1 MGLMKRRGYG
11 LLAAVVMSLLAA
23 GCFPARESQRSW
35 TAPPITAGPKG
46 TRGAENNLSQAA
58 TPAPEKATPRPTR
71 APTRQP
77 SPTAAP
83 SPTID
88 PHRVVITEDDVRRSV
103 ASGAAAQGGAQVEG
117 LDVRFTGGKMR
128 ITADAMRYGLVSVRD
143 LVLVGSLFAQDG
155 KLQMA
160 VESVQ
165 PGGLV
170 GAVIPTVVNQALAQ
184 YTSQWYVEEVRTL
197 DGRLELR
204 IR

>member
-46 TRGAENNLSQAA
+46 TRGTDNNLSQAA
-58 TPAPEKATPRPTR
+58 TPAPELATPRPTR

-77 SPTAAP
+77 SPTPAS

-88 PHRVVITEDDVRRSV
+88 PHLVVITEDDVRRSV
-103 ASGAAAQGGAQVEG
+103 AAGAAAQEGAQVQG

-143 LVLVGSLFAQDG
+143 LVLIGSLFAQDG

-170 GAVIPTVVNQALAQ
+170 GAVIPTVINQALAQ
-184 YTSQWYVEEVRTL
+184 YTSQWYVENVRTL
-197 DGRLELR
+197 DRRLELR